1 MKYVKE
7 KVIAAVEAIRSK
19 PTEEAAEI
27 VANLFL
33 ELEMEMDYI
42 DRRRVEAEENFA
54 NWVDTVEKMKEEKE
68 NKLEP
73 DENYVST
80 GE

>member
-54 NWVDTVEKMKEEKE
+54 NWVDTIEKMKEEKE